1 MSLVDFIKK
10 VQEEKSE
17 DIRELEQLQKIL
29 DQTRKR
35 KEEVYMVSFSATK

>member
-17 DIRELEQLQKIL
+17 DINRLEELQRIF
-29 DQTRKR
+29 DQTRTD
-35 KEEVYMVSFSATK
+35 KEEVYMVSFSATE